1 MGGTHKHTK
10 LTNHYSPEGWGVLSL
25 GVARLFA
32 AMYCYSEE
40 GGRLHTHT
48 HTLPLKRRYAQLYKN
63 SPTILEFLLIGVN
76 IIVGS

>member
-32 AMYCYSEE
+32 ATYCYSEE

-48 HTLPLKRRYAQLYKN
+48 HTHIAVKKTVR
-63 SPTILEFLLIGVN
+63 PTL
-76 IIVGS
+76 